1 MAYKPIT
8 DQQVRLYMTDIQN
21 HSQRTAAARAGFSE
35 RTARRFD
42 ADPTLPSQRKIVHGR
57 TVADPLEG
65 YWETDL
71 LPLLENDSALQA
83 VTLLRHLQGLH
94 PLAFPDDRIR
104 RTLERRVRQWRA
116 LSGPERDIIFRQTPE
131 PGYMAQSDFTHADEL
146 QVMIAGQPFRHL
158 LYHFVM
164 VYSRWEHVGVVLGGE
179 SFTALAENLQQALWS
194 LGGVPQNH
202 RTDSLSAAF
211 RNLTADQRE
220 DITKRYDAFV
230 GHYGMDASRNN
241 RGEAHENGAVESQNR
256 HLKKAIEQALI
267 LRGSHD
273 FATIEE
279 YRCFIDLTVARRNK
293 QRGAAVQAERAH
305 LKPLPQRRTTDFTEI
320 VAPVTRTGG
329 FLIKSIF
336 YSAPSQL
343 IGQRLR
349 VHLYDDRLEAFLG
362 GTLVVSH
369 SRARRRGDGH
379 RVHVINYHHVIH
391 ALRRKPQALW
401 SSIYRDS
408 LFPRTQYAE
417 AWKVLQ
423 RDLPRRDACR
433 RMVDLLF
440 IAHDQAC
447 EGELAH
453 LLAAD
458 LDAGRVPDPKA
469 LASRLAPRHMA
480 LPRDVAV
487 AHPSLDSFDALLGA
501 SA

>member
-1 MAYKPIT
+1 
-8 DQQVRLYMTDIQN
+8 MTDIQN

-42 ADPTLPSQRKIVHGR
+42 ADPTLPSQRKIVHRR

-293 QRGAAVQAERAH
+293 QRVAAVQAERAH

-453 LLAAD
+453 LLVAD

>member
-42 ADPTLPSQRKIVHGR
+42 ADPTLPSQRKIVHRR

-293 QRGAAVQAERAH
+293 QRVAAVQAERAH

-453 LLAAD
+453 LLVAD

>member
-1 MAYKPIT
+1 
-8 DQQVRLYMTDIQN
+8 MTDIQN

-42 ADPTLPSQRKIVHGR
+42 ADPTLPSQRKIVHRR

-293 QRGAAVQAERAH
+293 QRAAAVQAERAH

-447 EGELAH
+447 EAELAH

-480 LPRDVAV
+480 LPRDVTV